1 MRRMVRVI
9 HVQSVSELLL
19 DTEKGTGDLQVSGVV
34 PNQLQN
40 SSDHALLST
49 ELC

>member
-1 MRRMVRVI
+1 MVRVI
-9 HVQSVSELLL
+9 HVQFVSVLLL
-19 DTEKGTGDLQVSGVV
+19 DTEKGTGNLQVSGAV
-34 PNQLQN
+34 PNELQN